1 MFSTIESRFLGI
13 INDVSFE
20 NQQNYQTTEY
30 LLGELESTKNIRIND
45 PDFTRELRDT
55 IAYIDERMEGGL
67 DFSELERN
75 VIENIGPEATLKDVQ
90 LVNDYGDEFY
100 KSEEFNAKLRNG
112 AYEKAFAHGR
122 DNDDEP
128 LSISSR
134 GMEHKLK
141 AALIE
146 RGVDEETISKFTG
159 KHFYKEDSKDILKNI
174 PHQTKKE
181 TQMMMK
187 ELTHDDADA
196 SHKLRYSMR
205 ADFIDSGFTL
215 SEAKALTAN
224 PKVFSRTLDITK
236 ATITKPL
243 PERHAL
249 LKKEAHKLMSKQR
262 SR

>member
-1 MFSTIESRFLGI
+1 MDAYIEEEFLGK
-13 INDVSFE
+13 INNVNFNDKWV
-20 NQQNYQTTEY
+20 YQTTEY
-30 LLGELESTKNIRIND
+30 LLSQLEATKDISIDNYELTKDLKETIERIEEKSEDLN
-45 PDFTRELRDT
+45 F
-55 IAYIDERMEGGL
+55 A
-67 DFSELERN
+67 ELERN
-75 VIENIGPEATLKDVQ
+75 AVANIGPEKTLTDFQ
-90 LVNDYGDEFY
+90 LTDDSGNEFY

-122 DNDDEP
+122 DIDDEP

-159 KHFYKEDSKDILKNI
+159 KHFYKEDAKDILKNI

-181 TQMMMK
+181 TQMMIK

-205 ADFIDSGFTL
+205 ADFIDRGFTL

>member
-1 MFSTIESRFLGI
+1 MDAHIEEEFLGK
-13 INDVSFE
+13 INNVNFNDKRL
-20 NQQNYQTTEY
+20 YQTTEY
-30 LLGELESTKNIRIND
+30 LLSQLEATKDIAINNYELTNDLKETIERIEEKSEDLN
-45 PDFTRELRDT
+45 F
-55 IAYIDERMEGGL
+55 A
-67 DFSELERN
+67 ELERN
-75 VIENIGPEATLKDVQ
+75 AVANIGPEKTLTDFQ
-90 LVNDYGDEFY
+90 LTDDAGNEFY
-100 KSEEFNAKLRNG
+100 RAEEFNAKLRNG
-112 AYEKAFAHGR
+112 AYETAFEYGR
-122 DNDDEP
+122 DMDDES

-146 RGVDEETISKFTG
+146 RGVDEESISKFTG
-159 KHFYKEDSKDILKNI
+159 KHFYNGDAKDILKNI

-205 ADFIDSGFTL
+205 ADFITDGFTPD
-215 SEAKALTAN
+215 EAKALTAN
-224 PKVFSRTLDITK
+224 PKAFSRTLNIMK

-243 PERHAL
+243 PERDAL

>member
-1 MFSTIESRFLGI
+1 MDAYIEEEFLAK
-13 INDVSFE
+13 INNVNFNDKRV
-20 NQQNYQTTEY
+20 YQTTEY
-30 LLGELESTKNIRIND
+30 LLSQLEATKDISIDSYELTKD
-45 PDFTRELRDT
+45 LKET
-55 IAYIDERMEGGL
+55 IERVEEKSEDL
-67 DFSELERN
+67 NFAELERN
-75 VIENIGPEATLKDVQ
+75 AVANIGPEKTLTDFQ
-90 LVNDYGDEFY
+90 LTDDAGNEFY

-112 AYEKAFAHGR
+112 AYEKVFIHGR
-122 DNDDEP
+122 DMDDEP

-159 KHFYKEDSKDILKNI
+159 KHFYKEDAKDILKNI

-205 ADFIDSGFTL
+205 ADFIDSGFTPP
-215 SEAKALTAN
+215 EAKALTAN
-224 PKVFSRTLDITK
+224 PKVFSRTVDITK
-236 ATITKPL
+236 ATIIKPL

>member
-1 MFSTIESRFLGI
+1 MDAYIETEFLGN
-13 INDVSFE
+13 INEVVFHDRRV
-20 NQQNYQTTEY
+20 YQTTEY
-30 LLGELESTKNIRIND
+30 LLGELESTKDITIDNYELTKDLKETIERIEEKSEEPLN
-45 PDFTRELRDT
+45 F
-55 IAYIDERMEGGL
+55 A
-67 DFSELERN
+67 ELERN
-75 VIENIGPEATLKDVQ
+75 AVDNIGPEKTLTDFQ
-90 LVNDYGDEFY
+90 LTDDAGNELY

-112 AYEKAFAHGR
+112 AYEKAFEHGR

-159 KHFYKEDSKDILKNI
+159 KHFYKEDAKDILKNT

-187 ELTHDDADA
+187 ELIHDDVEA

-205 ADFIDSGFTL
+205 ADFIDSGFTP

-224 PKVFSRTLDITK
+224 PKAFSRTLDITK

>member
-1 MFSTIESRFLGI
+1 MDAYIEEEFLGK
-13 INDVSFE
+13 INNVNFNDKRV
-20 NQQNYQTTEY
+20 YQTTEY
-30 LLGELESTKNIRIND
+30 LLSQLEATKDISIDSYELTKD
-45 PDFTRELRDT
+45 LKET
-55 IAYIDERMEGGL
+55 IERVEEKSEDL
-67 DFSELERN
+67 NFAELERN
-75 VIENIGPEATLKDVQ
+75 AVANIGPEKTLTDFQ
-90 LVNDYGDEFY
+90 LTDDAGNEFY
-100 KSEEFNAKLRNG
+100 KSEEFNAKLRNR
-112 AYEKAFAHGR
+112 AYEKVFVHGR
-122 DNDDEP
+122 DMGDEP

-134 GMEHKLK
+134 GIEHKLK
-141 AALIE
+141 AALTE

-159 KHFYKEDSKDILKNI
+159 KHFYKEDAKDILKNI

-181 TQMMMK
+181 TQTMMK

-205 ADFIDSGFTL
+205 ADFIDSGFTP

-224 PKVFSRTLDITK
+224 PKAFSRTLDITK

>member
-1 MFSTIESRFLGI
+1 MDAYIEEEFLGK
-13 INDVSFE
+13 INNVNFSDKRV
-20 NQQNYQTTEY
+20 YQTTEY
-30 LLGELESTKNIRIND
+30 LLNQLEATKGITIDNYELTKDLKETIERIEEKSEDLN
-45 PDFTRELRDT
+45 F
-55 IAYIDERMEGGL
+55 A
-67 DFSELERN
+67 ELERN
-75 VIENIGPEATLKDVQ
+75 AVANIGPEKTLTDFQ
-90 LVNDYGDEFY
+90 LTDDAGNEFY

-112 AYEKAFAHGR
+112 AYETAFEHGR
-122 DNDDEP
+122 DMDDES
-128 LSISSR
+128 LGISSR
-134 GMEHKLK
+134 GMENKLK
-141 AALIE
+141 AVLTE

-159 KHFYKEDSKDILKNI
+159 KHFYKEDAKDILKNI

-205 ADFIDSGFTL
+205 ADFIDSGFTP

-224 PKVFSRTLDITK
+224 PKAFSRTLDIIK

>member
-1 MFSTIESRFLGI
+1 MDAYIEEEFLAK
-13 INDVSFE
+13 INNVNFNDKRV
-20 NQQNYQTTEY
+20 YQTTEY
-30 LLGELESTKNIRIND
+30 LLSQLEATKGISIDNYELTKD
-45 PDFTRELRDT
+45 LKDT
-55 IAYIDERMEGGL
+55 IERIEEKSEEPL
-67 DFSELERN
+67 NLAELERN
-75 VIENIGPEATLKDVQ
+75 AVANIGPEKTLTDFQ
-90 LVNDYGDEFY
+90 LTDDAGNEFY

-122 DNDDEP
+122 DMGDEP

-146 RGVDEETISKFTG
+146 RGVDEEIISEFTG
-159 KHFYKEDSKDILKNI
+159 KHFYKEDAKDVLKNI

-205 ADFIDSGFTL
+205 ADFIDSGFTPP
-215 SEAKALTAN
+215 EAKALTAN

>member
-1 MFSTIESRFLGI
+1 MDAYIEEEFLGK
-13 INDVSFE
+13 INNVNFNDKRV
-20 NQQNYQTTEY
+20 YQTTEY
-30 LLGELESTKNIRIND
+30 LLSQLEATKDISIDSYELTKD
-45 PDFTRELRDT
+45 LKET
-55 IAYIDERMEGGL
+55 IERVEEKSEDL
-67 DFSELERN
+67 NFAELERN
-75 VIENIGPEATLKDVQ
+75 AVANIGPEKTLTDFQ
-90 LVNDYGDEFY
+90 LTDDTGNEFY
-100 KSEEFNAKLRNG
+100 KSEEFNAKLRSG
-112 AYEKAFAHGR
+112 TYEKAFAHSR
-122 DNDDEP
+122 DIGDEP
-128 LSISSR
+128 LSMSSR
-134 GMEHKLK
+134 GMEYKLK
-141 AALIE
+141 AALTE

-159 KHFYKEDSKDILKNI
+159 KHFYKEDAKDILKNI

-224 PKVFSRTLDITK
+224 PKAFSRTLDITK

>member
-1 MFSTIESRFLGI
+1 MDAYIEEEFLGK
-13 INDVSFE
+13 INNVNF
-20 NQQNYQTTEY
+20 NNKRVYQTTEY
-30 LLGELESTKNIRIND
+30 LLNQLEATKDITIDNYELTKDLKETIERIEEKSEDLN
-45 PDFTRELRDT
+45 L
-55 IAYIDERMEGGL
+55 A
-67 DFSELERN
+67 ELERN
-75 VIENIGPEATLKDVQ
+75 AVANIGPEKTLTDFQ
-90 LVNDYGDEFY
+90 LTDDAGNEFY
-100 KSEEFNAKLRNG
+100 KAEEFNAKLRSG
-112 AYEKAFAHGR
+112 AYEKAFAHSR
-122 DNDDEP
+122 DIGDEP
-128 LSISSR
+128 LSMSNR

-141 AALIE
+141 AALTE

-159 KHFYKEDSKDILKNI
+159 KHFYKEDAKDILKNI

-181 TQMMMK
+181 TQTMMK

-205 ADFIDSGFTL
+205 ADFIDSGFTP

-224 PKVFSRTLDITK
+224 PKEFSRTLDITK

>member
-146 RGVDEETISKFTG
+146 RGVDEETISKI
-159 KHFYKEDSKDILKNI
+159 S
-174 PHQTKKE
+174 
-181 TQMMMK
+181 
-187 ELTHDDADA
+187 
-196 SHKLRYSMR
+196 
-205 ADFIDSGFTL
+205 
-215 SEAKALTAN
+215 
-224 PKVFSRTLDITK
+224 
-236 ATITKPL
+236 
-243 PERHAL
+243 
-249 LKKEAHKLMSKQR
+249 
-262 SR
+262 